1 MLDRIIY
8 PQPEGPIA
16 VVHPVRVPIQEGETD
31 WDAILRHAKEV
42 VPAGTPFRIVP
53 AAAIP
58 TDRAWRAA
66 WDADFSSPDGVGER
80 A

>member
-8 PQPEGPIA
+8 PQPGGPIA
-16 VVHPVRVPIQEGETD
+16 VVRPARIPIAEGESD
-31 WDAILRHAKEV
+31 WDAIKRHARQV
-42 VPAGTPFRIVP
+42 VPAGVPFRIVP
-53 AAAIP
+53 AATIP
-58 TDRAWRAA
+58 ADRTWRDA